1 MNWFGSLW
9 RAIWIGVVVNACLA
23 AYLIGR
29 IGTLFIWDRTRRA
42 SAVARLRGRLLRFGM
57 AHLGATFIKLGQVLS
72 TRPDILAPETID
84 ELRLLQDKLPPTL
97 FARLRPQL
105 EAELGGPL
113 ADHFREFDEIP
124 VAAASVAQV
133 HRAVTHDGDEVAVK
147 ILRPDV
153 RARVERDGR
162 ILRFQARILN
172 LIPAIRSTDP
182 IGHLE
187 HFLAGILEQTDL
199 RLEAD
204 NYEVF
209 RRNFEGNAQV
219 RFPRV
224 YRGLSEQRVLTMEF
238 LRGRKVDA
246 LGPGDHSAPAFAL
259 RDLFLKMCFE
269 DGFLHADLHPGNLL
283 IDDSQRI
290 VIFDVGLVV
299 RLNDRHLAQVV
310 DLGKCLSFGQTDDF
324 VSHLRNFHT
333 YVGDIDWPAL
343 TRDAEAFASRF
354 RGRTT
359 AELEWGVVIGDMFAI
374 GRRYGLKPVPEM
386 ALLLVGLVTA
396 EGIGKMLNPN
406 ANSFQDLGLYLMP
419 LLARKGLL
427 PTLPMQST

>member
-1 MNWFGSLW
+1 VNWFGSLW

-23 AYLIGR
+23 AYLFGR

-113 ADHFREFDEIP
+113 AEHFREFDEVP
-124 VAAASVAQV
+124 VATASVAQV

-224 YRGLSEQRVLTMEF
+224 YRGIAGSLS
-238 LRGRKVDA
+238 
-246 LGPGDHSAPAFAL
+246 P
-259 RDLFLKMCFE
+259 
-269 DGFLHADLHPGNLL
+269 
-283 IDDSQRI
+283 
-290 VIFDVGLVV
+290 VV
-299 RLNDRHLAQVV
+299 
-310 DLGKCLSFGQTDDF
+310 
-324 VSHLRNFHT
+324 
-333 YVGDIDWPAL
+333 
-343 TRDAEAFASRF
+343 TRSI
-354 RGRTT
+354 T
-359 AELEWGVVIGDMFAI
+359 
-374 GRRYGLKPVPEM
+374 VP
-386 ALLLVGLVTA
+386 
-396 EGIGKMLNPN
+396 
-406 ANSFQDLGLYLMP
+406 
-419 LLARKGLL
+419 
-427 PTLPMQST
+427 